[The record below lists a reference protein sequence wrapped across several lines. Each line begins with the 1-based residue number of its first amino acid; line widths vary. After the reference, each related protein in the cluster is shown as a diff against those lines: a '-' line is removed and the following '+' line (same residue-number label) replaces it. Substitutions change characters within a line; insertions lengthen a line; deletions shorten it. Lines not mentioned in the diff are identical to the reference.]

1 MLGADPLSKSAAIEA
16 LHAYPGRP
24 VAIFECLSPL
34 STALLLVFALALA
47 LALALVLVLELA
59 LVLVVLVLLLLLS
72 DRRSD
77 LGA

>member
-47 LALALVLVLELA
+47 LALVLVLELA